1 MSVFTA
7 CIFIWYRFMT
17 PVQAESIPAILAGK
31 DALVKARTGTGKT
44 LGFLIPAVEVS
55 YVLSTILYVEISIE

>member
-1 MSVFTA
+1 
-7 CIFIWYRFMT
+7 MT

>member
-7 CIFIWYRFMT
+7 GIFIWYRFMT